1 MKHLGEKEKQ
11 EKKRKK
17 TMKQL
22 CAKKKKK
29 FIDIYKSDRWL
40 ELPTSHK
47 VRCANHSVDP
57 PRYAITLGC
66 GVKFKDNTKGN
77 VSLR

>member
-1 MKHLGEKEKQ
+1 MPAEHLGKKEKQ
-11 EKKRKK
+11 EG
-17 TMKQL
+17 
-22 CAKKKKK
+22 KKKNETALCETKK
-29 FIDIYKSDRWL
+29 KDYMYKCDRWL

-57 PRYAITLGC
+57 PRYGITLGC
-66 GVKFKDNTKGN
+66 AVKFKDNTKGN